1 MNLIFGPFQALSDP
15 KIAKENF
22 SQKKSFKSFLTIYAT
37 LTSGKRSE
45 QLLVN
50 F

>member
-1 MNLIFGPFQALSDP
+1 MFEPFQVLSDP

-22 SQKKSFKSFLTIYAT
+22 SQKKSFKSFLTLYAT